1 MSSPPTRDGMM
12 EHFGIRVVSAERD
25 RITAELDL
33 DHRHLNG
40 NGIMHGGAVMA
51 FADGLGG
58 MGAGLNVPHGSRTT
72 TLESKTNFFRP
83 CLPGRVT
90 AVSVPV
96 HLGRRTMVW
105 QTSIHGPDGKLVA
118 LVTQTQLVVPRE

>member
-1 MSSPPTRDGMM
+1 MAATPPADNMM
-12 EHFGIRVVSAERD
+12 AYFGIRIVSAEKD
-25 RITAELDL
+25 RITAELDT

-40 NGIMHGGAVMA
+40 RRIMHGGALMA

-58 MGAGLNVPHGSRTT
+58 MGAGLNVDPGMRTT

-83 CLPGRVT
+83 CTPGRVT
-90 AVSVPV
+90 GISVPL

-105 QTSIHGPDGKLVA
+105 QTSVYGGDGKLAAV
-118 LVTQTQLVVPRE
+118 VTQTQLVVPRE

>member
-1 MSSPPTRDGMM
+1 MAATPSVDGMM
-12 EHFGIRVVSAERD
+12 AYLGIRIVSAEKD
-25 RITAELDL
+25 KITAEVDT

-40 NGIMHGGAVMA
+40 RRIMHGGALMA

-58 MGAGLNVPHGSRTT
+58 MGAALNAAPGTRTT

-83 CLPGRVT
+83 CTPGRVT
-90 AVSVPV
+90 GISVPL

-105 QTSIHGPDGKLVA
+105 QTSVFGGDGKLAAV
-118 LVTQTQLVVPRE
+118 VTQTQLIIPGH